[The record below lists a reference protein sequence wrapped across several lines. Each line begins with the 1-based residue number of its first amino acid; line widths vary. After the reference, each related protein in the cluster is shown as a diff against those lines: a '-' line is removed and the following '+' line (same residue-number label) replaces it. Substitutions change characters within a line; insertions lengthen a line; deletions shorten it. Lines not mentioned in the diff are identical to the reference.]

1 MKLKSKPKSPHPT
14 VWTLALRDRRA
25 TVRFGKALGR
35 TLPSGSTLA
44 LAGELGAGKTT
55 LVQALA
61 LGLEVPDLRQVVSP
75 TFTLVNEYL
84 GGRLPLVHVDFYRLQ
99 DAAAAEALGLEET
112 LNRRDAI
119 VAIEWADHIPEM
131 IPQSA
136 IWLRFEWKG
145 RGGRKVNV
153 TGMAKPVGI
162 R

>member
-44 LAGELGAGKTT
+44 LAGELGAG
-55 LVQALA
+55 
-61 LGLEVPDLRQVVSP
+61 

-153 TGMAKPVGI
+153 PGMAKPVGI